1 MKESSKVASQ
11 APVDKD
17 KNPEGALAKRTN
29 AGERPNEASRL
40 DSGTY
45 EIIQSRLLKQKNDLQ
60 KRLAALNEERKKVF
74 GSLETQL
81 IANDR
86 VNTEHNCIA
95 RDIVTIGKYSIFGY
109 NVHFGLRTEV
119 VLSDVFS
126 VYEFGAGAGSGASQA
141 PSKQAS
147 AAGSENGKEN
157 EGASVAP
164 QRGRDA
170 SQASLRFRE
179 SATGLEIINNP
190 TFQTD
195 FQNLYKYYRNT
206 IFSRFAIMGNYLHMV
221 FQLSDSVTD
230 VKSFKWL
237 IDGDTLSYIDNRS
250 EHEVRFP
257 AQYGFNWKE
266 AGRDDQRYGEHAHVS
281 IAEKVFVETIGG
293 DLTIKIEDN
302 TDDGQGIY
310 REEVEHRDQTLDDG
324 QYRYADLGNL
334 VVMEIK
340 PFQEAPRYFVYN
352 HKIKEVEKIDSIA
365 QAAVLLPDDQGI
377 IFPDGY
383 YLQTGQ
389 YNVFPSVSSDLK
401 FLKRIASPN
410 GEDHLYIFY
419 NLKTGD
425 YVLMQYNVI
434 DQEVKTPIRCG
445 GFTIMEGGQLCYF
458 RSEEEQTRHHM
469 MQIWQTP
476 FMKSDIMP
484 SEHQDTL
491 LYKIGNKDIV
501 KAMAEAQELITLLN
515 KQDSYEGLY
524 DDIADAS
531 KDILDAY
538 YWINEEETQQLNIP
552 LQEINKAS
560 NAAIDE
566 FEKVKE
572 LRKKAALET
581 STLSRK
587 RDELES
593 KIKSTSFKSIN
604 DFVQL
609 LTQLRTLRGE
619 AIGLYEVRYVDEA
632 FIKGIEEQI
641 IKQNETISRR
651 AVTFLLDD
659 KALAPY
665 HEAVAEKEKALADA
679 GKVIEIKALEKE
691 VNQIAEDL
699 ELLIEIVSNLE
710 IEDTSQS
717 TRIIENISLI
727 FATIN
732 QVKAAI
738 KNKIK
743 SVGKKEAQADFAAQ
757 LKLIDQSIINY
768 LDIANTPEKCDEFL
782 NKIAIQLEELEGR
795 FADFDEYITEIIE
808 KREEVYAAFD
818 NRKNSLVEARNKKAI
833 ALKNAADR
841 IIKGVQKRAQSLET
855 ATEINGYFASDLMIN
870 KMRDI
875 VVQLR
880 ELEDAGKAE
889 AIETALKTSRE
900 DALRKLKDKNELY
913 EDGDNIIKLGK
924 HKFGVNKQQL
934 DLTIVY
940 KNDGLYYH
948 LTGTDFYQELHNE
961 TLSASRHL
969 WDQDLVSENARV
981 YRSSYLAYSVFKSLD
996 KEQLATV
1003 TDEDLEQLVKERA
1016 SGDYTAGFVKGVHD
1030 QDATQILKTLVHKHR
1045 DLGLLIYAPEVRAAA
1060 QLFWYGLS
1068 EEERKDFDQNIK
1080 NAGAVLEVFPES
1092 REYEVVVNNIEKA
1105 LKESVK
1111 LSTSSSSVQALS
1123 KRDANV
1129 VERDRK
1135 KDFDKL
1141 SLTSNDFISE
1151 RKVAEYLF
1159 YELKDNDQFIVSH
1172 NAASLRE
1179 AFEKKLKEQKAEQRF
1194 KSALASCKTDVAKV
1208 ELVRLWVGAFA
1219 KNNASKNGVTLS
1231 LSKRDEVDAKSRN
1244 QNDFD
1249 KISLPNEKYVDEC
1262 VANIL
1267 YGEPVAEEINAIA
1280 PDEIIENLKGTHST
1294 INDGSFQFN
1303 YHEFVSALE
1312 QFVKND
1318 VPAFNAF
1325 RKARHEVTE
1334 ELKEQLRLEEFKPRV
1349 LSSFVRNKL
1358 IDQVYFPLI
1367 GDNLAKQLGTVGD
1380 TKRTDRMG
1388 MLLLIS
1394 PPGYGKTTLMEYVAN
1409 RLGLIFM
1416 KINGPAIGHEITSV
1430 DPEAAN
1436 NAATREE
1443 LKKLNLAFEMGDN
1456 VMLYLDDIQH
1466 CNPEFLQ
1473 KFISLSDG
1481 TRKIEGVYNGKP
1493 KTYDLRSK
1501 KFCVIMAGNPY
1512 TESGDKFQIP
1522 DMLANRADI
1531 YNLGDIIGDTAHLFE
1546 LSLIE
1551 NALTSNPVLQQLSN
1565 RNFDDVYALLDRV
1578 ENSKGGLRGASAL
1591 GEMELEGNHSTQ
1603 EIADYV
1609 TVLEKVVKIRDTVLK
1624 VNETYI
1630 DSAGM
1635 EDEYRTEPAFKLQG
1649 SYRDMNKLVAK
1660 VVPIMNDKELQTL
1673 LQSHYESESQTLT
1686 SAAEANL
1693 LKYKE
1698 LINNLSDTEQQRWNE
1713 IKAIFQKN
1721 NKLKG
1726 LGGNNMSQILSQMME
1741 FTENLEGIKEVLRK
1755 GLEK

>member
-1 MKESSKVASQ
+1 MTDPIQ
-11 APVDKD
+11 GRD
-17 KNPEGALAKRTN
+17 
-29 AGERPNEASRL
+29 ASRPMPRPAGGL

-60 KRLAALNEERKKVF
+60 QRLGALNEDRKKVF
-74 GSLETQL
+74 GSLETRL

-86 VNTEHNCIA
+86 INTENNCVA

-109 NVHFGLRTEV
+109 NVHFGLRTDIK
-119 VLSDVFS
+119 LSDVFS
-126 VYEFGAGAGSGASQA
+126 IYEFSG
-141 PSKQAS
+141 
-147 AAGSENGKEN
+147 GSERDDRSARNGGLEPSHGSMRSTPTDPDSDFTIGPDRIRPKNGKFKTINLN
-157 EGASVAP
+157 E
-164 QRGRDA
+164 RD
-170 SQASLRFRE
+170 SGELRFRDLPAGRQE
-179 SATGLEIINNP
+179 DGQKLQLLENEV
-190 TFQTD
+190 FKTD
-195 FQNLYKYYRNT
+195 FANLYKYYRNT

-230 VKSFKWL
+230 IKSFKWL
-237 IDGDTLSYIDNRS
+237 ITDGGLEYVDNRS

-257 AQYGFNWKE
+257 SQYGFTWKE
-266 AGRDDQRYGEHAHVS
+266 AGRDDQRNGVHAHVS
-281 IAEKVFVETIGG
+281 ILDKVFVETIGG

-302 TDDGQGIY
+302 TDDGKGIY
-310 REEVEHRDQTLDDG
+310 SEDVEHRDQTLDDG

-334 VVMEIK
+334 IVLEIK
-340 PFQEAPRYFVYN
+340 PFQESPRYFVYN
-352 HKIKEVEKIDSIA
+352 HKIKEVKKIESIA

-383 YLQTGQ
+383 YLQTGE
-389 YNVFPSVSSDLK
+389 YNVFPSTAKSLK
-401 FLKRIASPN
+401 YLKRIASPN
-410 GEDHLYIFY
+410 GEDHLYVFY
-419 NLKTGD
+419 NQSQGI
-425 YVLMQYNVI
+425 YVLMAYNVI
-434 DQEVKTPIRCG
+434 EQEIKTPIVCS
-445 GFTIMEGGQLCYF
+445 GFTIMEGGELCYF
-458 RSEEEQTRHHM
+458 RNEDEQTKHHM

-476 FMKSDIMP
+476 FMKGDIMP

-501 KAMAEAQELITLLN
+501 KAMAESNELITLLN
-515 KQDSYEGLY
+515 KEDSYEGLY
-524 DDIADAS
+524 DDIAGAS
-531 KDILDAY
+531 KDLLDAY
-538 YWINEEETQQLNIP
+538 YWLNEEDTQRLDLP
-552 LQEINKAS
+552 LREINKAA

-566 FEKVKE
+566 FEKVKQ
-572 LRKKAALET
+572 LRKKAAQET
-581 STLSRK
+581 SSLSRK
-587 RDELES
+587 REDLTS
-593 KIKSTSFKSIN
+593 KIKSTSFKTIN

-619 AIGLYEVRYVDEA
+619 AIGLYEVRYVDED

-641 IKQNETISRR
+641 VDQNETISRR
-651 AVTFLLDD
+651 AVTFLLDN

-665 HEAVAEKEKALADA
+665 HEAIASKEKALADA
-679 GKVIEIKALEKE
+679 KKVVEIKALEKE
-691 VNQIAEDL
+691 VNQIAQDL

-717 TRIIENISLI
+717 TKIIENISLI

-743 SVGKKEAQADFAAQ
+743 SVGKKEAQAEFAAQ

-768 LDIANTPEKCDEFL
+768 LDIAHTPEKCDEFL
-782 NKIAIQLEELEGR
+782 NKILIQLEELEGR
-795 FADFDEYITEIIE
+795 FADYEEYITEIIE

-833 ALKNAADR
+833 ALQNAAER
-841 IIKGVQKRAQSLET
+841 ILRGVQKRAQLLAT

-870 KMRDI
+870 KVRDVI
-875 VVQLR
+875 AQLND
-880 ELEDAGKAE
+880 LEDTGKAE
-889 AIETALKTSRE
+889 AIATALKTARE

-940 KNDGLYYH
+940 KDDALYYH

-961 TLSASRHL
+961 VLTASREI
-969 WDQDLVSENARV
+969 WNQDLVSENARV
-981 YRSSYLAYSVFKSLD
+981 YRSSYLAYGIFKNGD
-996 KEQLATV
+996 K
-1003 TDEDLEQLVKERA
+1003 DDLRQKSDADLLKIVQE
-1016 SGDYTAGFVKGVHD
+1016 TAAGNYSAGYVKGVHD
-1030 QDATQILKTLVHKHR
+1030 HDAMLILKTLLHKHH
-1045 DLGLLIYAPEVRAAA
+1045 DLGLLTYPPQVRAQA
-1060 QLFWYGLS
+1060 QFFWNALNQ
-1068 EEERKDFDQNIK
+1068 ETRQEFNQMIK
-1080 NAGAVLEVFPES
+1080 SAGEVLEVFPDSE
-1092 REYEVVVNNIEKA
+1092 EYDYVISKLAKAQFEGLTARVEKT
-1105 LKESVK
+1105 SDHFNT
-1111 LSTSSSSVQALS
+1111 STSSAQRSLNAQVAS
-1123 KRDANV
+1123 K
-1129 VERDRK
+1129 
-1135 KDFDKL
+1135 
-1141 SLTSNDFISE
+1141 SI
-1151 RKVAEYLF
+1151 AEYLF
-1159 YELKDNDQFIVSH
+1159 YELKDNDHFIVSSK
-1172 NAASLRE
+1172 ARELQE
-1179 AFEKKLKEQKAEQRF
+1179 AFEKRISEQKADHRF
-1194 KSALASCKTDVAKV
+1194 KASLKQCKNDAARI
-1208 ELVRLWVGAFA
+1208 ELVRLWVSAFA
-1219 KNNASKNGVTLS
+1219 KAHFGRAQQPLQSDLKGKVTKQNNEVTQANRS
-1231 LSKRDEVDAKSRN
+1231 Y
-1244 QNDFD
+1244 
-1249 KISLPNEKYVDEC
+1249 IDEC

-1267 YGEPVAEEINAIA
+1267 YGEQVAAEVNAISAQEEIK
-1280 PDEIIENLKGTHST
+1280 DLKGAHAT
-1294 INDGSFQFN
+1294 IEDGSMLFD
-1303 YHEFVSALE
+1303 YHNFVATLE
-1312 QFVKND
+1312 HFTNVQA
-1318 VPAFNAF
+1318 PAYNAF
-1325 RKARHEVTE
+1325 RTAKHEVTE

-1367 GDNLAKQLGTVGD
+1367 GDNLAKQLGAVGD
-1380 TKRTDRMG
+1380 TERTDRMG
-1388 MLLLIS
+1388 LLLLIS

-1416 KINGPAIGHEITSV
+1416 KINGPAIGHEVTSV
-1430 DPEAAN
+1430 DPESAT

-1481 TRKIEGVYNGKP
+1481 TRKIEGVFNGKP

-1551 NALTSNPVLQQLSN
+1551 NALTSNPVLQQLGN
-1565 RNFDDVYALLDRV
+1565 RHFDDVYTLIDRIDQ
-1578 ENSKGGLRGASAL
+1578 GGLREAPAL
-1591 GEMELEGNHSTQ
+1591 DSSQLKGNHSTQ

-1609 TVLEKVVKIRDTVLK
+1609 AVLEKVLKIRDTILK
-1624 VNETYI
+1624 VNQTYI
-1630 DSAGM
+1630 ESAGM
-1635 EDEYRTEPAFKLQG
+1635 EDAYRTEPSFKLQG

-1660 VVPIMNDKELQTL
+1660 VVPIMDDKELDTL
-1673 LQSHYESESQTLT
+1673 LLSHYESESQTLT

-1693 LKYKE
+1693 LKYHE
-1698 LINNLSDTEQQRWNE
+1698 LIGKLSGEDLQRWNE
-1713 IKAIFQKN
+1713 IKQIFLKN

-1726 LGGNNMSQILSQMME
+1726 LGGNQMGQVLNQMME
-1741 FTENLEGIKEVLRK
+1741 FTENLEGIKEVLRL
-1755 GLEK
+1755 GLKRS